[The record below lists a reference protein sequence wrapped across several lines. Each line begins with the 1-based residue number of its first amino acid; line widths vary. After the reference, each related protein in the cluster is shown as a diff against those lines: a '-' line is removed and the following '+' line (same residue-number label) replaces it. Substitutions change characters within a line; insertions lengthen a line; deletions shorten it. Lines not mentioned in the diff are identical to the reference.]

1 MHLSLPLF
9 HLICA
14 HLHLMGFFVV
24 LLLGEVLLDLSE
36 IEEFGRKFECERQ
49 FLLQFTP
56 VLLKIFSVS
65 IFELN
70 NLILVVFLSF
80 LQNVVP
86 MRVKFLILFDMSLLD
101 FFLSLLV
108 RKEQLLVRH
117 VVLLLAQL
125 HNSVLGHFSLHIVA
139 RFFTLFAV
147 LFHCRAIKQTNGEMI
162 RYLLVKG
169 IDGWYDY
176 QRVLGYKLT

>member
-1 MHLSLPLF
+1 
-9 HLICA
+9 
-14 HLHLMGFFVV
+14 MGFFVV
-24 LLLGEVLLDLSE
+24 LLLGEVLLNLSE
-36 IEEFGRKFECERQ
+36 IEKFGRKFECKRQ
-49 FLLQFTP
+49 FLLQLTP
-56 VLLKIFSVS
+56 VLLQISSVP

-125 HNSVLGHFSLHIVA
+125 HNSVLGHFSFHVVA

-147 LFHCRAIKQTNGEMI
+147 LFHCRAIKQTNWRNDKI
-162 RYLLVKG
+162 LACKG
-169 IDGWYDY
+169 MVGCDFG
-176 QRVLGYKLT
+176 VFKGVVGV